1 MLRIIVLI
9 LAFALC
15 ASPALAQTPGQAM
28 DHSHHAGMQHG
39 GMQNAGPMPTLPGQ
53 DAFGTI
59 QEIVGILE
67 ADPHTD
73 WSKVSI
79 ERLREHLVDMHEVTL
94 RAASAGTP
102 VDGGLRMAVTGT
114 GRTLDAIRRMVPA
127 HAAQMTGAQG
137 WTWTA
142 ESQADGATLTVT
154 AADPKDVPRIR
165 ALGFIGLMAQG
176 AHHQEHHL
184 AMARGQLAH

>member
-1 MLRIIVLI
+1 MIRTTLLI
-9 LAFALC
+9 LGLALS
-15 ASPALAQTPGQAM
+15 AGPALAQTM
-28 DHSHHAGMQHG
+28 DHSHHAGMQHSG
-39 GMQNAGPMPTLPGQ
+39 PQHSGPMPTMPGQ

-67 ADPHTD
+67 ADPRTD

-79 ERLREHLVDMHEVTL
+79 GRLREHLVDMNEVTL
-94 RAASAGTP
+94 RATSTEMP

-114 GRTLDAIRRMVPA
+114 GRTLDAIHRMVPA
-127 HAAQMTGAQG
+127 HAAQMTGVHG
-137 WTWTA
+137 WTWKV
-142 ESQADGATLTVT
+142 EPQADGAVLTVT
-154 AADPKDVPRIR
+154 TTDPAQVAKVR

-184 AMARGQLAH
+184 AMARGELVH

>member
-1 MLRIIVLI
+1 MIRTALLI
-9 LAFALC
+9 LGLSLAAG
-15 ASPALAQTPGQAM
+15 PATAQTTTQTSAPTM
-28 DHSHHAGMQHG
+28 DHAHHAGMPH
-39 GMQNAGPMPTLPGQ
+39 AGPLPTMPGQ

-73 WSKVSI
+73 WSSVSI
-79 ERLREHLVDMHEVTL
+79 ERLREHLVDMNEVTL
-94 RAASAGTP
+94 RAASAETP
-102 VDGGLRMAVTGT
+102 VDGGLRMAVTGA

-127 HAAQMTGAQG
+127 HAQQMNGAQG
-137 WTWTA
+137 LTWKA
-142 ESQADGATLTVT
+142 EPRPDGALLTVT
-154 AADPKDVPRIR
+154 SADPKQVPRIR

>member
-1 MLRIIVLI
+1 MLRITVLI
-9 LAFALC
+9 LGLFLSAGT
-15 ASPALAQTPGQAM
+15 ALAQTPGQTM
-28 DHSHHAGMQHG
+28 DHSHHAGMQH
-39 GMQNAGPMPTLPGQ
+39 AGPMPTLPGQ

-79 ERLREHLVDMHEVTL
+79 ERLREHLVDMNEVTL
-94 RAASAGTP
+94 RAASAETP
-102 VDGGLRMAVTGT
+102 VDGGLRMTVTGT

-127 HAAQMTGAQG
+127 HAAQMTGVQG
-137 WTWTA
+137 WTWKA
-142 ESQADGATLTVT
+142 EPQADGATLTVT